1 MWQIVLYQPIRR
13 EPMPEPVDVERLGQR
28 LRRVRAERGYTLER
42 LWNETGVSIAT
53 LSRVERAGSK
63 EIDGGTLILLCRW
76 MGVRPEEFRAGAEPP
91 KVPGR
96 KAPANTPE
104 AVELYLRAD
113 KNLDQRAASLL
124 AEMFKAAYEKLAKE

>member
-1 MWQIVLYQPIRR
+1 
-13 EPMPEPVDVERLGQR
+13 MPEPVDVERLGQR

-63 EIDGGTLILLCRW
+63 EIDGGTLVQLCRW
-76 MGVRPEEFRAGAEPP
+76 MGVRPEEFRPGAEPP

-96 KAPANTPE
+96 KAPASTPE

>member
-1 MWQIVLYQPIRR
+1 
-13 EPMPEPVDVERLGQR
+13 MPEPVDVERLGQR
-28 LRRVRAERGYTLER
+28 LRRVREERGLTLEK
-42 LWNETGVSIAT
+42 LWTEIGVSIAT
-53 LSRVERAGSK
+53 LSRIERGGSK

-76 MGVRPEEFRAGAEPP
+76 LGARPEEFRPGAEPP

-124 AEMFKAAYEKLAKE
+124 AEMFKAAYEKLAKD